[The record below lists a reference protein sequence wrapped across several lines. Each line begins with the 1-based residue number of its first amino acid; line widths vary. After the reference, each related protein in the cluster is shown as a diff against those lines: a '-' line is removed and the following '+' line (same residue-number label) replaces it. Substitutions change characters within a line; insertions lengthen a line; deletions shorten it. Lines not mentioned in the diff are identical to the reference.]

1 MSFGWFAHGW
11 NVSSGAVLA
20 LWSWC
25 CADENVCNAGALL
38 GFEVT
43 SHHGL
48 LLSGSRHESSG
59 QAVLSGCLEWYRVVV

>member
-1 MSFGWFAHGW
+1 MVEPRWTRVSFGWFAHGW

-25 CADENVCNAGALL
+25 CADEFVCNAGALL

-43 SHHGL
+43 SHTWFVAL
-48 LLSGSRHESSG
+48 RFP
-59 QAVLSGCLEWYRVVV
+59 A